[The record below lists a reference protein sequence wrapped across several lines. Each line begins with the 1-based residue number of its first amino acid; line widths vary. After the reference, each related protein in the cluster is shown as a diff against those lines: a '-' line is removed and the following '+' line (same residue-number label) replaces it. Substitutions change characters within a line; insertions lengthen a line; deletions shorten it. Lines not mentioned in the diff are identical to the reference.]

1 MKNWMMTTALVMF
14 AGFAQAQSTGSLQVN
29 GQPGKFQI
37 FQKVKAVR
45 CVLGQR
51 GTCDAPVFFNLNTP
65 QAVPTGTYLVGF
77 ENSIYPEPVNVDAG
91 ATTTLNLETVAVP
104 AQVRG
109 TKIRAFRDLSA
120 LIEQKKIYLTMF
132 AMNRHFF
139 RLDKENFGD
148 LYLTGA
154 WDRDYVQRFTYEVC
168 PRLDSYGETAAAAR
182 NVCKAWNTAKEPN
195 GLRDLFNFSSDG
207 TFQEMWVTFPGD
219 VVPSKHPRYLVSA
232 PMTEADTIAVF
243 PGVYRFQADGKTTS
257 SAVKVG
263 VIPQPTSFFGISLNT
278 LKSFIS
284 LDGEDCSTARTWK
297 TDSRAYCKDD
307 RAEGCDRATAESC
320 EPM

>member
-1 MKNWMMTTALVMF
+1 MKNWMITTALIMF
-14 AGFAQAQSTGSLQVN
+14 AGLAQAQSTGSLQVN

-65 QAVPTGTYLVGF
+65 QALPPGTYLVGF
-77 ENSIYPEPVNVDAG
+77 ENSIYPEPVTVDAG
-91 ATTTLNLETVAVP
+91 GVTTLNLETVAVP

-109 TKIRAFRDLSA
+109 ARIRAYRDLST

-154 WDRDYVQRFTYEVC
+154 WDRDYVQRFTYEIC
-168 PRLDSYGETAAAAR
+168 PRLDS
-182 NVCKAWNTAKEPN
+182 TAK
-195 GLRDLFNFSSDG
+195 
-207 TFQEMWVTFPGD
+207 
-219 VVPSKHPRYLVSA
+219 
-232 PMTEADTIAVF
+232 
-243 PGVYRFQADGKTTS
+243 
-257 SAVKVG
+257 
-263 VIPQPTSFFGISLNT
+263 QP
-278 LKSFIS
+278 
-284 LDGEDCSTARTWK
+284 
-297 TDSRAYCKDD
+297 
-307 RAEGCDRATAESC
+307 
-320 EPM
+320 